1 MCNVLVVCCWDVC
14 VCMSM
19 FRVYVIDAYF
29 PLRENMLVSAS
40 IRGPLDIHHADD
52 TKRRQH
58 TTGANDPIP
67 ETCLI
72 FAYYAHSKST
82 VCARALYMVRGSGG
96 SVVCG
101 LCCVRIQTRQ
111 SAY

>member
-1 MCNVLVVCCWDVC
+1 
-14 VCMSM
+14 
-19 FRVYVIDAYF
+19 
-29 PLRENMLVSAS
+29 MLVSAS

-96 SVVCG
+96 LGVFRRVWFVLCANSNEAVRILKYIALSVVTKS
-101 LCCVRIQTRQ
+101 V
-111 SAY
+111 